1 MFHLYSVTNLFML
14 YMLVGIG
21 PPMDRNLIRTDML
34 RVSAVIYSGIS
45 VIASIFFLWSL
56 YYLSFNLRFLI
67 PPFFLVPLTFFKQIK
82 LYKC

>member
-1 MFHLYSVTNLFML
+1 MFHSYSVTNLFML

-45 VIASIFFLWSL
+45 VIASIGIIIAVVFLGINVLFRHHRYISL
-56 YYLSFNLRFLI
+56 FNNSRF
-67 PPFFLVPLTFFKQIK
+67 K
-82 LYKC
+82 

>member
-1 MFHLYSVTNLFML
+1 MFHLHSVTNLFML

-45 VIASIFFLWSL
+45 VIASIGIIIAVVFLGINVLFRHHRYISL
-56 YYLSFNLRFLI
+56 FNNNRF
-67 PPFFLVPLTFFKQIK
+67 K
-82 LYKC
+82 